1 MFLLIL
7 VRCSIKDN
15 YAKLYYGNGS
25 CEIIGSNIRGAEI
38 HYKGAIEIE
47 DKTSDSFTIIAG
59 SYKIL
64 VIPIGDGTINELF
77 DYVGEFKITSV
88 MVADINGEKVPTT
101 IHRVMD
107 YTELLNTNAEDMTT
121 NSEDLSATHTYSRKV
136 SKTLLKQPNL
146 KNQNTSNY
154 NTELY
159 LEDGTKYD
167 GNYFHIHLSDNAAMT
182 GREHT
187 EDSQDLYFNN
197 GKPTKNP
204 SLVPYAAIEQQKRRK
219 VVELKIRRSRRN
231 RRRY

>member
-1 MFLLIL
+1 M
-7 VRCSIKDN
+7 
-15 YAKLYYGNGS
+15 AKLYYGNGS

-38 HYKGAIEIE
+38 RYRGAIEIE

-64 VIPIGDGTINELF
+64 VIPIEDGTINELF

-88 MVADINGEKVPTT
+88 IVADIDGKKVPTT

-121 NSEDLSATHTYSRKV
+121 NSEDLSATHTHIRKV
-136 SKTLLKQPNL
+136 SKTLLKQSNL
-146 KNQNTSNY
+146 NNQHTSNMDTSLHFK
-154 NTELY
+154 NG
-159 LEDGTKYD
+159 DKYD
-167 GNYFHIHLSDNAAMT
+167 GYFHIHLADSAAMT

-187 EDSQDLYFNN
+187 EDSEDLYFNH
-197 GKPTKNP
+197 GKPTRNP
-204 SLVPYAAIEQQKRRK
+204 NKIPYGAIQQSKERKRAEIK
-219 VVELKIRRSRRN
+219 GKKSRI

>member
-1 MFLLIL
+1 M
-7 VRCSIKDN
+7 
-15 YAKLYYGNGS
+15 AKLYYGGGS
-25 CEIIGSNIRGAEI
+25 TTIEGEGSDIRGVEI
-38 HYKGAIEIE
+38 RYRGAIEID
-47 DKTSDSFTIIAG
+47 DKTSDSF
-59 SYKIL
+59 
-64 VIPIGDGTINELF
+64 VITQQKNGIMVFPIGKGTLNDLF
-77 DYVGEFKITSV
+77 DYTGEFKITSV
-88 MVADINGEKVPTT
+88 IVADINGEKVSTS
-101 IHRVMD
+101 INRVMD
-107 YTELLNTNAEDMTT
+107 YVELLNTNAEDMTT
-121 NSEDLSATHTYSRKV
+121 KSEDLSVTYISGSKV
-136 SKTLLKQPNL
+136 AKTLLKQPNL

-204 SLVPYAAIEQQKRRK
+204 SLVPYATIEQQKRRK